1 MPASQWR
8 ANASVID
15 QLLAEP
21 HRFEFFQA
29 LRLIDMCLTQA
40 DTERGPSLSDLVR
53 VRNRLSLAFPA
64 SEIEALSV
72 EVEDGGADAVALL
85 QALQEG
91 SPARIDVTPA
101 FMGLLGGNG
110 ALPLHYSERIAAHEQ
125 KQGDEGAR
133 DFLDMF
139 TQPALSM
146 FYQAWTKHRPE
157 CLAERRG
164 ADAFL
169 SMLLALAGA
178 NAPAANEL
186 INEETFGCYAAQ
198 ARSRNVSSAVMAGVL
213 AEYFCVPFEVE
224 QLLDDWDALPP
235 ENQAR
240 LGVGNVSL
248 GDGFLLGERIYR
260 CDTRVG
266 LRIGPLD
273 RDELELFLPGRS
285 SAQCLERMLGM
296 YCGVGLIFEVH
307 LILRRQDVTG
317 FALTGSDAPGGARLG
332 VDVFLLDGVS
342 SDDRDDLSYFL
353 YP

>member
-8 ANASVID
+8 ADASVID

-29 LRLIDMCLTQA
+29 LRLIDMCLAQA
-40 DTERGPSLSDLVR
+40 DAERGPSLFDLVR

-64 SEIEALSV
+64 SEIEAVGAVV
-72 EVEDGGADAVALL
+72 EEGGADAAALL
-85 QALQEG
+85 RALREG
-91 SPARIDVTPA
+91 RRAQINITPA

-110 ALPLHYSERIAAHEQ
+110 ALPLHYSERIAAYEQ
-125 KQGDEGAR
+125 KQGDEGPR
-133 DFLDMF
+133 SFLDMF

-157 CLAERRG
+157 CLAERDG

-169 SMLLALAGA
+169 PMQLALAGA
-178 NAPAANEL
+178 QLPADNDL
-186 INEETFGCYAAQ
+186 IDEETFGHYAAQ
-198 ARSRNVSSAVMAGVL
+198 ARSRKVSPAVMAGVL

-224 QLLDDWDALPP
+224 QLLDDWDHLPP
-235 ENQAR
+235 EHQAR
-240 LGVGNVSL
+240 LGVGNVVL

-273 RDELELFLPGRS
+273 RDELELFLPGRN
-285 SAQCLERMLGM
+285 SARSLARMLGM
-296 YCGVGLIFEVH
+296 YCGVGLVFEVH

-317 FALTGSDAPGGARLG
+317 FVLTGSDAPGGARLG
-332 VDVFLLDGVS
+332 VDVFLLDGAS
-342 SDDRDDLSYFL
+342 PDDRDDLSYLL

>member
-1 MPASQWR
+1 MPASQRR

-29 LRLIDMCLTQA
+29 LRLIDICLTQVDA
-40 DTERGPSLSDLVR
+40 EQGPSLSELVR

-64 SEIEALSV
+64 SEIEALSA
-72 EVEDGGADAVALL
+72 EVEDGGVDAAALL
-85 QALQEG
+85 RALQEG
-91 SPARIDVTPA
+91 RGAQIDITPA

-110 ALPLHYSERIAAHEQ
+110 ALPLHYSERIAAQEQ
-125 KQGDEGAR
+125 KHGDEGPR
-133 DFLDMF
+133 SFLDMF
-139 TQPALSM
+139 TQPILLM

-157 CLAERRG
+157 CLAERCG

-169 SMLLALAGA
+169 PMLLALAGA
-178 NAPAANEL
+178 RASADNDL
-186 INEETFGCYAAQ
+186 IDEETFGCYAAQ
-198 ARSRNVSSAVMAGVL
+198 ARSRNVSPAVIAGVL

-224 QLLDDWDALPP
+224 QLLDDWDCLPP
-235 ENQAR
+235 EHQAR

-296 YCGVGLIFEVH
+296 YCGVGLVFEVH
-307 LILRRQDVTG
+307 LILRREDVTG
-317 FALTGSDAPGGARLG
+317 FVLAGSDAPGGARLG
-332 VDVFLLDGVS
+332 VDVFLLDGTS
-342 SDDRDDLSYFL
+342 PDDRDDLSYLL